1 MTNRLTCVILL
12 YMYSPSKKTQKY
24 LELAARIAE
33 QSNYPQFKHGAV
45 LVKGSSVINVSP
57 NKNGFNK
64 FGAKFRKKKWGQ
76 ATLHAELGSVLN
88 VEKRNTEG
96 STVYVVRVNKQ
107 GSTRLSKPCHMCESA
122 MKHCG
127 VKKVVYST
135 DDGYECY
142 KL

>member
-1 MTNRLTCVILL
+1 VYN
-12 YMYSPSKKTQKY
+12 PSKKTQKY
-24 LELAARIAE
+24 LDLAARIAE
-33 QSNYPQFKHGAV
+33 QSSYPHFKHGAV
-45 LVKGSSVINVSP
+45 LVKGASVINVSH
-57 NKNGFNK
+57 NKQGFNS
-64 FGAKFRKKKWGQ
+64 FGAKFRKKKQGR

-88 VEKRNTEG
+88 VEKKNTEG
-96 STVYVVRVNKQ
+96 STVYVVRVNRQ

-127 VKKVVYST
+127 VRRVIYST

>member
-1 MTNRLTCVILL
+1 
-12 YMYSPSKKTQKY
+12 MYSPSKKTQKY
-24 LELAARIAE
+24 LDLAVRIAE

-57 NKNGFNK
+57 NKNGFNR

-88 VEKRNTEG
+88 IEKKNTEG
-96 STVYVVRVNKQ
+96 SIVYVVRVNKK
-107 GSTRLSKPCHMCESA
+107 GSTRLSKPCPMCESV
-122 MKHCG
+122 MKYCG

-135 DDGYECY
+135 DAGYECY